1 MGPFSRDYGTSN
13 DDLHSLAIYIYIYNY
28 NNYVLTT
35 TEVRRADEGAD

>member
-1 MGPFSRDYGTSN
+1 MGPFSRDYDTSN
-13 DDLHSLAIYIYIYNY
+13 DDLHSLAIHIYNY